1 MIPGAGVRSAL
12 NDVLVPQLM
21 DVENNFLSYLA
32 NRNRWITHPLLEEAV
47 DPFTGGQINGA
58 KYPLERFIGRML
70 PFWESAGGDEPWRK
84 WMMSTGWAGLSKPMV
99 NPISGEKLDPTA
111 RQWINRWIGEN
122 KNWDKD
128 MERVMRMD
136 DGQMMK
142 DLRRLGGKRALL
154 DLGDTKVHVLLDLYK
169 KKHFDDAWTAYVYS
183 HPEVIDQSR
192 VKELQKQQTY
202 QGNYGAAVEAAEALQ
217 MYK

>member
-21 DVENNFLSYLA
+21 DVDNNFQSYLA

-47 DPFTGGQINGA
+47 DPFTGEQINGA

-84 WMMSTGWAGLSKPMV
+84 WMMSTGWTGLSKPMV
-99 NPISGEKLDPTA
+99 NPISGEKLDATA

-122 KNWDKD
+122 RNWDKD
-128 MERVMRMD
+128 MERD
-136 DGQMMK
+136 HEDG
-142 DLRRLGGKRALL
+142 RWAN
-154 DLGDTKVHVLLDLYK
+154 
-169 KKHFDDAWTAYVYS
+169 DA
-183 HPEVIDQSR
+183 
-192 VKELQKQQTY
+192 
-202 QGNYGAAVEAAEALQ
+202 
-217 MYK
+217 